1 MENIRLRALTIT
13 DLPLTLKWH
22 NKRDIIDMYASHPFP
37 INEEMERKWY
47 EKILTSNFPVTVF
60 GIELIENNKLI
71 GLTILRDI
79 NLINRSAETAIYIG
93 DQNER
98 SKGYSK
104 EALTLTLNFAFNN
117 LGLHRVFLSVREDN
131 IAAIGLYEKMGFI
144 REGILRDSIYKD
156 GKYISLIIMSILE
169 GEFYGRL

>member
-1 MENIRLRALTIT
+1 MENVKLRALTIT

-22 NKRDIIDMYASHPFP
+22 NQLDIIEMYAGHPFP

-79 NLINRSAETAIYIG
+79 NLIIDRQKRQYILVIKMK
-93 DQNER
+93 DQ
-98 SKGYSK
+98 
-104 EALTLTLNFAFNN
+104 
-117 LGLHRVFLSVREDN
+117 
-131 IAAIGLYEKMGFI
+131 
-144 REGILRDSIYKD
+144 RDIPK
-156 GKYISLIIMSILE
+156 KH
-169 GEFYGRL
+169 

>member
-1 MENIRLRALTIT
+1 MENVKLRALTIT
-13 DLPLTLKWH
+13 DLPLTIKWH
-22 NKRDIIDMYASHPFP
+22 NQRDIIEMYAGHPFP
-37 INEEMERKWY
+37 VNEEMERKWY

-131 IAAIGLYEKMGFI
+131 VAAIGLYEKMGFI

-169 GEFYGRL
+169 GEFYG

>member
-1 MENIRLRALTIT
+1 MENVKLRALTIT
-13 DLPLTLKWH
+13 DLPLTIKWH
-22 NKRDIIDMYASHPFP
+22 NQRDIIEMYAGHPFP
-37 INEEMERKWY
+37 VNEEMERKWY

-104 EALTLTLNFAFNN
+104 EALKLTLNFAFNN

-131 IAAIGLYEKMGFI
+131 VAALGLYEKLGFI
-144 REGILRDSIYKD
+144 REGILRDSIYKN
-156 GKYISLIIMSILE
+156 GKYLSLIIMSILE
-169 GEFYGRL
+169 EEFYG

>member
-1 MENIRLRALTIT
+1 MENVKLRALTIT

-22 NKRDIIDMYASHPFP
+22 NQPDIVEMYAGHPFP
-37 INEEMERKWY
+37 VNEEMEHKWY
-47 EKILTSNFPVTVF
+47 EKILTSNFPITVF

>member
-1 MENIRLRALTIT
+1 MENVRIRALTIT

-22 NKRDIIDMYASHPFP
+22 NQPDIIEMYAGNPFP
-37 INEEMERKWY
+37 VNEEMERKWY

-131 IAAIGLYEKMGFI
+131 AAALGLYEK
-144 REGILRDSIYKD
+144 ILRDSIYKD

>member
-1 MENIRLRALTIT
+1 MKNIRLRALTIT

-22 NKRDIIDMYASHPFP
+22 NQPDIIEMYAGNPFP
-37 INEEMERKWY
+37 VNEEMERKWY

-104 EALTLTLNFAFNN
+104 EALKLTLNFAFNN

-131 IAAIGLYEKMGFI
+131 VAALGLYEKLGFI
-144 REGILRDSIYKD
+144 REGILRDSIYKN
-156 GKYISLIIMSILE
+156 GKYLSLIIMSILE
-169 GEFYGRL
+169 EEFYG

>member
-1 MENIRLRALTIT
+1 MKNIRLRALTIT

-22 NKRDIIDMYASHPFP
+22 NQPDIIEMYAGHPFP
-37 INEEMERKWY
+37 VNEEMERKWY

-71 GLTILRDI
+71 GLTTLRDI
-79 NLINRSAETAIYIG
+79 NLIIRSAETAIYIG

-104 EALTLTLNFAFNN
+104 EALKLTLNFAFNN

-131 IAAIGLYEKMGFI
+131 VAAIGLYEKMGFI

-169 GEFYGRL
+169 GEFYG

>member
-1 MENIRLRALTIT
+1 MKNIRLRALTIT

-22 NKRDIIDMYASHPFP
+22 NQRDIIEMYAGHPFP
-37 INEEMERKWY
+37 VNEEMERKWY

-104 EALTLTLNFAFNN
+104 EALKLTLNFAFNN

-131 IAAIGLYEKMGFI
+131 VAALGLYEKLGFI
-144 REGILRDSIYKD
+144 REGILRDSIYKN

>member
-1 MENIRLRALTIT
+1 MKNIRLRALTIT

-22 NKRDIIDMYASHPFP
+22 NQPDIIEMYAGNPFP
-37 INEEMERKWY
+37 VNEEMERKWY

>member
-1 MENIRLRALTIT
+1 MENVKLRALTIT
-13 DLPLTLKWH
+13 DLPLTIKWH
-22 NKRDIIDMYASHPFP
+22 NQLDIIEMYAGHPFP
-37 INEEMERKWY
+37 VNEEMERKWY

-104 EALTLTLNFAFNN
+104 EALKLTLNFAFNN

-131 IAAIGLYEKMGFI
+131 VAALGLYEKLGFI
-144 REGILRDSIYKD
+144 REGILRDSIYKN
-156 GKYISLIIMSILE
+156 GKYLSLIIMSILE
-169 GEFYGRL
+169 EEFYG

>member
-1 MENIRLRALTIT
+1 MKNIRLRALTIT

-22 NKRDIIDMYASHPFP
+22 NQPDIIEMYAGNPFP
-37 INEEMERKWY
+37 VNEEMERKWY

-144 REGILRDSIYKD
+144 REGILRDSIYKN
-156 GKYISLIIMSILE
+156 GKYISNIIMSILE
-169 GEFYGRL
+169 GEFYG

>member
-22 NKRDIIDMYASHPFP
+22 NQTDIIEMYAGNPFP
-37 INEEMERKWY
+37 VNEEMERKWY

-104 EALTLTLNFAFNN
+104 EALKLTLNFAFNN

-131 IAAIGLYEKMGFI
+131 VAALGLYEKLGFI
-144 REGILRDSIYKD
+144 REGILRDSIYKN
-156 GKYISLIIMSILE
+156 GKYLSLIIMSILE
-169 GEFYGRL
+169 EEFYG

>member
-1 MENIRLRALTIT
+1 MENVKLRALTIT

-22 NKRDIIDMYASHPFP
+22 NQPDIVEMYAGHPFP
-37 INEEMERKWY
+37 VNEEMERKWY

-60 GIELIENNKLI
+60 GIELLEDNKLI

-79 NLINRSAETAIYIG
+79 NLINISAETAIYIG
-93 DQNER
+93 DKTER

-104 EALTLTLNFAFNN
+104 EALKLTLRFAFKD

-131 IAAIGLYEKMGFI
+131 TAALGLYEKIGFI
-144 REGILRDSIYKD
+144 REGIMRDSIYKD

-169 GEFYGRL
+169 EEFYG

>member
-1 MENIRLRALTIT
+1 MENVRIRALTIT

-22 NKRDIIDMYASHPFP
+22 NQPDIIEMYAGNPFP
-37 INEEMERKWY
+37 VNEEMERKWY